1 MKTQDL
7 EQQPIP
13 YSLFPK
19 TGDPMQDWQ
28 WHEQSGI
35 SYLTCTLL
43 QSWQHGFFSRST
55 WPAKP
60 EHLVPQCWG
69 NEVLTF
75 RTKQV
80 HGKQVLPVE
89 HLTPL
94 SHPAPDALDLEDGD
108 GLIASPQTSQASPPG
123 VWVASADCTPV
134 LIGDLATGQV
144 AAIHSGWRGTAA
156 KIVPAA
162 VDQLTQRGSQLQDLR
177 IALGPAISGSVYPV
191 DRSVAVQVCETIA
204 PAPLTPETLE
214 AVMDTLDSSP
224 LLPDPDPQKVRLD
237 VRQVIA
243 SQLHQ
248 LGITPEQMTIAPYCT
263 YQNPDT
269 FFSYR
274 RTGEKAVQWS
284 GIVAR

>member
-1 MKTQDL
+1 
-7 EQQPIP
+7 
-13 YSLFPK
+13 
-19 TGDPMQDWQ
+19 MQDWQ

-43 QSWQHGFFSRST
+43 QSWQHGFFGRST

-60 EHLVPQCWG
+60 ETLVPQCWG
-69 NEVLTF
+69 DELLTF

-80 HGKQVLPVE
+80 HGKAVLPVE
-89 HLTPL
+89 DLNPL
-94 SHPAPDALDLEDGD
+94 HHSAADPSDLADAD
-108 GLIASPQTSQASPPG
+108 GLIASPQAAPLG

-134 LIGDLATGQV
+134 LIGDVSTRQV

-156 KIVPAA
+156 EIVPAA
-162 VDQLTQRGSQLQDLR
+162 VTQLLERGSQLQDLR

-191 DRSVAVQVCETIA
+191 DRSVALQVCETIA
-204 PAPLTPETLE
+204 PSPLNLETLDE
-214 AVMDTLDSSP
+214 VMDSLGPSP
-224 LLPDPDPQKVRLD
+224 LLPDLDPTKVRLD

-243 SQLHQ
+243 TQLQQ
-248 LGITPEQMTIAPYCT
+248 LGIATEQVSIAPYCT

-284 GIVAR
+284 GIVAT

>member
-1 MKTQDL
+1 
-7 EQQPIP
+7 
-13 YSLFPK
+13 
-19 TGDPMQDWQ
+19 MQDWQ

-60 EHLVPQCWG
+60 ENLVQQCWG

-80 HGKQVLPVE
+80 HGKAVLPVE

-94 SHPAPDALDLEDGD
+94 SHPDTDPSDLEDGD
-108 GLIASPQTSQASPPG
+108 GLIASPQTSPPG

-134 LIGDLATGQV
+134 LIGDISTRQV

-156 KIVPAA
+156 KIVPTA
-162 VDQLTQRGSQLQDLR
+162 VAQLTERGSQLKDLR

-191 DRSVAVQVCETIA
+191 DRSVALQVCETIA
-204 PAPLTPETLE
+204 PSPLTPDTLHE
-214 AVMDTLDSSP
+214 VMDTLAPST
-224 LLPDPDPQKVRLD
+224 LLPDPEPNKVRLD

-243 SQLHQ
+243 TQLQH
-248 LGITPEQMTIAPYCT
+248 LGIATEQVSIAPYCT

-284 GIVAR
+284 GIVAN